1 MMRIGFIGAGKVGY
15 TLGRYFT
22 EQGSFLF
29 DRTFL
34 SNKKA
39 LRACTSAST
48 RQESCASQESGLRN
62 VQKHTFLYVTGY
74 CSHTMRSAEDA
85 AEFTGSK
92 SYSQMEQL
100 VADSDVVFFTVPD
113 EAIAEVWEQVK
124 TFPIQGKIICHCS
137 GALSSA
143 VFSEI
148 GQMGASGYSIHPFF
162 AVSDRYNSYK
172 ELSKALFTIE
182 GTNDRLEEMT
192 GLLRQCGLTVQ
203 QIQAAGKVRYHAA
216 AAVASNLVVGI
227 VELAEELLVSCGF
240 SQENALYAL
249 KPLME
254 GNLSRIMEAG
264 TAEAL
269 TGPLERADSGTVQKH
284 LQALEGEDREIYR
297 LLSQKIL
304 GVAKSKNPNRDYME
318 MERILQ

>member
-22 EQGSFLF
+22 EQGSSF
-29 DRTFL
+29 
-34 SNKKA
+34 
-39 LRACTSAST
+39 
-48 RQESCASQESGLRN
+48 
-62 VQKHTFLYVTGY
+62 YVTGY
-74 CSHTMRSAEDA
+74 CSHTMRHAEEA

-92 SYSQMEQL
+92 SYSQIEQL

-113 EAIAEVWEQVK
+113 GAIAKVWEQVRN
-124 TFPIQGKIICHCS
+124 FPIQGKIICHCS

-148 GQMGASGYSIHPFF
+148 SQMGASGYSIHPFF

-182 GTNDRLEEMT
+182 GTGDRLEEMT

-203 QIQAAGKVRYHAA
+203 QIQAEGKVRYHTAA
-216 AAVASNLVVGI
+216 SVASNLVVG
-227 VELAEELLVSCGF
+227 VTELAEELLVSCGF
-240 SQENALYAL
+240 SQENALCAL
-249 KPLME
+249 KPLMK
-254 GNLSRIMEAG
+254 GNLSKIMEVG
-264 TAEAL
+264 TVQAL
-269 TGPLERADSGTVQKH
+269 TGPLERADCGTVQKH
-284 LQALEGEDREIYR
+284 LQALGGEDREIYR
-297 LLSQKIL
+297 LLSKKIL
-304 GVAKSKNPNRDYME
+304 GVAKRKNPNRDYME